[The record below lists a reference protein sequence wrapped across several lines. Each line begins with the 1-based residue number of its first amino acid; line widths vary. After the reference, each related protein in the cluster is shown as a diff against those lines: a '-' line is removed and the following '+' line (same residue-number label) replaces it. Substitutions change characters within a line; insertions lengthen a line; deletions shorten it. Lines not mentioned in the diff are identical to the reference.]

1 MGLFSQRHDDDK
13 EREAAQRHRDTQQRF
28 ADARRHQQERQQTS
42 MQGNTMNNTNQV
54 QPQTRTVTA
63 SSGPQQHST
72 YPEGSWRKEFDLY
85 VVKRGDTLFGI
96 SKQVYADGNQWHR
109 IQEANPIVLK
119 NPDLIHAGL
128 VLRIPKGQGKPLA

>member
-1 MGLFSQRHDDDK
+1 MGLFSHLNDDK

-28 ADARRHQQERQQTS
+28 ADARRHQQERQS
-42 MQGNTMNNTNQV
+42 AP
-54 QPQTRTVTA
+54 PQTRTMTA

-85 VVKRGDTLFGI
+85 VVKRGDTLSGI
-96 SKQVYADGNQWHR
+96 SKQVYADGDQWHR
-109 IQEANPIVLK
+109 IQQANPIVLK
-119 NPDLIHAGL
+119 NPDLIHPGL